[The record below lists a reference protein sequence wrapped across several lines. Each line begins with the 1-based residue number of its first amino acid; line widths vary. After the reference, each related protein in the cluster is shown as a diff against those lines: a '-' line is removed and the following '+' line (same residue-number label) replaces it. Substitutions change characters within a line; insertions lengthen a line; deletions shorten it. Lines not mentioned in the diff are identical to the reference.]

1 MQAKTES
8 VPIVLFGAG
17 KVGRRALEF
26 YGADHVIAFCDN
38 NEKLWG
44 TELFGKSVLSY
55 QDLKKR
61 MREEPLDIVLS
72 VTRFDAVR
80 EIVAKLEN
88 DGLQY
93 RYFSDDMGSNAKSN
107 QDCFTDIYKNHKWG
121 GDSDFYSGPGSHR
134 ESIIRPYIQLLVR
147 LILNNELH
155 RVVDFGCGDFH
166 IMGQVLKVVREKGF
180 ACDYT
185 GIDVVQDLISH
196 HVEEFGDADTRFL
209 CADAS
214 APDTMLPDGDIL
226 IVREVLQHL
235 TNADIA
241 KILAKATKYH
251 YILDTEGIYE
261 GQGVRYNLDIKT
273 GPYTRA
279 NKISGVYLE
288 QPPYNKRNIVHL
300 LRVPEDGAV
309 IRTSLIIQ

>member
-107 QDCFTDIYKNHKWG
+107 QDCFTDI
-121 GDSDFYSGPGSHR
+121 
-134 ESIIRPYIQLLVR
+134 
-147 LILNNELH
+147 
-155 RVVDFGCGDFH
+155 
-166 IMGQVLKVVREKGF
+166 
-180 ACDYT
+180 
-185 GIDVVQDLISH
+185 
-196 HVEEFGDADTRFL
+196 
-209 CADAS
+209 
-214 APDTMLPDGDIL
+214 
-226 IVREVLQHL
+226 
-235 TNADIA
+235 
-241 KILAKATKYH
+241 
-251 YILDTEGIYE
+251 
-261 GQGVRYNLDIKT
+261 
-273 GPYTRA
+273 
-279 NKISGVYLE
+279 
-288 QPPYNKRNIVHL
+288 
-300 LRVPEDGAV
+300 
-309 IRTSLIIQ
+309 